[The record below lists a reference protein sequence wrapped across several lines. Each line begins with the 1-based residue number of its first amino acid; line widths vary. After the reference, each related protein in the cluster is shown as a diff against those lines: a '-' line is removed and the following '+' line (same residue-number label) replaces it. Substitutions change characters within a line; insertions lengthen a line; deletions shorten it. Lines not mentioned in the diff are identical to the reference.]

1 MIVRLFGHFPSD
13 FKHTN
18 QTYTPLGQT
27 SYRNKMMGKK
37 ISLEDVICEE
47 DLLSYWWIIVEA
59 PWITVSTAVYLFWL
73 LRLRL
78 NGTKDRSL
86 TNLYLIPSKT
96 LVPNVTNVPINIKC
110 LNSTNEVKSVTI
122 TISSSVSYTKE
133 SLHGFENIY
142 LR

>member
-1 MIVRLFGHFPSD
+1 
-13 FKHTN
+13 
-18 QTYTPLGQT
+18 
-27 SYRNKMMGKK
+27 MGKK
-37 ISLEDVICEE
+37 LSLGDVICEE

-59 PWITVSTAVYLFWL
+59 PWITVSAAVYLFWL

-86 TNLYLIPSKT
+86 TNIYLIPSKT

-122 TISSSVSYTKE
+122 AISSSVSYTEE
-133 SLHGFENIY
+133 SLQDNKDKWFTCNNVTIFY
-142 LR
+142 Q